1 MLESYYGPPLYSSLY
16 TDNVDLVHSLL
27 REAYRDQIDEYM
39 ANTGTGG
46 GNKVVNSGN
55 TYLQPR
61 GYIRSNIKPKSFTNI
76 YS

>member
-16 TDNVDLVHSLL
+16 TDNVDIVHSLL

-46 GNKVVNSGN
+46 GNKVVNSVN
-55 TYLQPR
+55 SKHISTVLQ
-61 GYIRSNIKPKSFTNI
+61 YFSLAIT
-76 YS
+76 

>member
-46 GNKVVNSGN
+46 GNKVVNSVN
-55 TYLQPR
+55 TYISTATWLD
-61 GYIRSNIKPKSFTNI
+61 KK
-76 YS
+76 

>member
-46 GNKVVNSGN
+46 GNKVVNSVN
-55 TYLQPR
+55 SKHISTVLQ
-61 GYIRSNIKPKSFTNI
+61 YFSLAIT
-76 YS
+76 